1 MSFVDAFAAYG
12 ERPALLFAGAA
23 AISYAELNRR
33 VCRLAG
39 ELGPAKRLIALEAEK
54 SEQAI
59 VSYLAA
65 LKGGHAV
72 ALLPP
77 GCGQALEAFDADFAP
92 DIVFR
97 RADGRW
103 RRIDAAHGL
112 KDDLHPDLA
121 VLLATSGS
129 TGKSRFVRLS
139 GSAIEAN
146 AGSIGAYLG
155 LGQDDRAAL
164 ILPFHYSY
172 GLSVLNS
179 HLAKGASVYVGG
191 KSAADAGFA
200 QEMREAGCTNISGV
214 PYSYELME
222 KTGFLKEDLPGLRF
236 MTVAG
241 GRIGPELAETF
252 RRRLAARNQQF
263 FVMYGQTE
271 ATARIAYVPPE
282 SLAGNTDSIG
292 IAIPGGN
299 LRLIDEAGEAVAQA
313 GEAGELAYRGPN
325 VMMGYAECRADL
337 ARGHEV
343 EELRTGDIATCD
355 EHGFFRIVGR
365 AKRISK
371 IAGLRI
377 NHEAVEAALA
387 RQGIAATVLGDDER
401 LRVAFT
407 ASDSFADRHPS
418 ISKGSALRCPPLSCR
433 TARPEP
439 RVSARPSDSP
449 QGGRLAGR
457 FDFANHQHRKAGAE
471 AGAADLP
478 PCGES
483 EGRAET
489 CGSGQRVRQDRGE
502 QRRARAR
509 THLASATEEQLV
521 LQATMAATALS
532 ALQIDVMQ
540 VDTLP
545 RLASGK
551 VDFSALRARFDQP
564 VEAKPKES
572 DHDVAGAFRRAF
584 YPRAVGPQDSFETLG
599 GDSLVYVQL
608 SLSLER
614 ALGHLP
620 QGWEKM
626 PVSALAKARRVDSA
640 RRMIGS
646 DLVLRAGAI
655 LTIVIHHATLWPIP
669 GGAATLMM
677 LVGFGLA
684 RFQSRAL
691 FAGDFSRLLFGLAT
705 NLAVYAPIVIGF
717 CLARGEV
724 LWPSVFLAGNLGFV
738 GPDKMLPYLYWFVEA
753 YAQLLLLVTAL
764 FALPAV
770 RATVKAKPF
779 ACALGFLGMTA
790 MLKVVTPYVWNIG
803 GPQIFTLPD
812 VLYLAVLG
820 WCAHFADDGRKRLVL
835 IAVSAIMLPFMA
847 YWGGNWTGSWV
858 KFSMV
863 LASVAILL
871 YAPRVA
877 VPAWL
882 ARLVLPIAA
891 ASYHI
896 YLFHRILPEIF
907 LPQPDV
913 ALSQPVAA
921 TVAVVSGV
929 AIGLAVHALQGKAV
943 AWLMERRVA
952 SQAALSPAE

>member
-1 MSFVDAFAAYG
+1 LSFVDAFAAHG
-12 ERPALLFAGAA
+12 DRPALQFAGASVV
-23 AISYAELNRR
+23 SYAELDRR
-33 VCRLAG
+33 VRRLAD

-59 VSYLAA
+59 IGYLAA

-77 GCGQALEAFDADFAP
+77 ACDAALEGFEADFAP
-92 DIVFR
+92 DTVFC

-103 RRIDAAHGL
+103 RRIDATRDLEGG
-112 KDDLHPDLA
+112 LHPDLA

-139 GSAIEAN
+139 APAIAAN
-146 AGSIGAYLG
+146 AASIGNYLG
-155 LGQDDRAAL
+155 LEESDCAAL

-179 HLAKGASVYVGG
+179 HLAKGATVHVSAKG
-191 KSAADAGFA
+191 AADAGFA
-200 QEMREAGCTNISGV
+200 AEMREAGCTNISGV

-222 KTGFLKEDLPGLRF
+222 KTGFLKEELPALRF

-241 GRIGPELAETF
+241 GRIGPELAESF
-252 RRRLAARNQQF
+252 RRRLAARGKRF

-292 IAIPGGN
+292 IAIPGGR
-299 LRLIDEAGEAVAQA
+299 LRLVDEAGAAVARA
-313 GEAGELAYRGPN
+313 GEPGELAYRGPN

-337 ARGHEV
+337 GRGHEV
-343 EELRTGDIATCD
+343 DELRTGDIATCD

-365 AKRISK
+365 AKRMSK

-387 RQGIAATVLGDDER
+387 RQGIVATVLGDDER
-401 LRVAFT
+401 LRVAF
-407 ASDSFADRHPS
+407 AARVGMDAGPS
-418 ISKGSALRCPPLSCR
+418 
-433 TARPEP
+433 
-439 RVSARPSDSP
+439 
-449 QGGRLAGR
+449 RLAPR
-457 FDFANHQHRKAGAE
+457 
-471 AGAADLP
+471 AATTPGDDVL
-478 PCGES
+478 
-483 EGRAET
+483 RA
-489 CGSGQRVRQDRGE
+489 
-502 QRRARAR
+502 A
-509 THLASATEEQLV
+509 
-521 LQATMAATALS
+521 MAATGLS
-532 ALQIDVMQ
+532 ALQIEAMQ
-540 VDTLP
+540 IDPLP

-551 VDFSALRARFDQP
+551 VDFAALRESFDQP
-564 VEAKPKES
+564 AQGRPKGS
-572 DHDVAGAFRRAF
+572 DHDIAGAFRRAF
-584 YPRAVGPQDSFETLG
+584 YPRAVGPQESFETLG

-608 SLSLER
+608 SLALER
-614 ALGHLP
+614 VLGHLP
-620 QGWEKM
+620 QGWETM
-626 PVSALAKARRVDSA
+626 PVSALEKARRIDST

-646 DLVLRAGAI
+646 DLLLRAGAI
-655 LTIVIHHATLWPIP
+655 MTIVIHHATLWPIP

-691 FAGDFSRLLFGLAT
+691 FAGNRSRLLFGLAA
-705 NLAVYAPIVIGF
+705 NLAVYAPLVLGF

-724 LWPSVFLAGNLGFV
+724 LWPSVLLVGNLGLT
-738 GPDKMLPYLYWFVEA
+738 GPEKMLPYLYWFVEA
-753 YAQLLLLVTAL
+753 YAQLLLLVMGL
-764 FALPAV
+764 FAFVAV
-770 RATVKAKPF
+770 RTAVKASPF
-779 ACALGFLGMTA
+779 AWGLGFLGATA
-790 MLKVVTPYVWNIG
+790 ALKVVTPYVWNIG
-803 GPQIFTLPD
+803 PPQIFSLPD

-820 WCAHFADDGRKRLVL
+820 WCAHFADDARKRAVL
-835 IAVSAIMLPFMA
+835 IAVAAAMLPFMA

-863 LASVAILL
+863 LVSVATLL
-871 YAPRVA
+871 YLPRLPT
-877 VPAWL
+877 PAWL

-913 ALSQPVAA
+913 AVSQPVAA
-921 TVAVVSGV
+921 TIAVVSGV
-929 AIGLAVHALQGKAV
+929 ATGLAVYALQAKAIT
-943 AWLMERRVA
+943 WLMQRRVA
-952 SQAALSPAE
+952 SRTAFSPAE

>member
-1 MSFVDAFAAYG
+1 LSFVDTFAAYG
-12 ERPALLFAGAA
+12 DRPALRFAGAGA
-23 AISYAELNRR
+23 LSYAELDRR
-33 VCRLAG
+33 VRRLAD

-59 VSYLAA
+59 VNYLAA

-77 GCGQALEAFDADFAP
+77 ACRDALESFEADFAP
-92 DIVFR
+92 DTVFCR
-97 RADGRW
+97 LDGRW
-103 RRIDAAHGL
+103 RRIDAAGGA
-112 KDDLHPDLA
+112 KGDLHPDLA

-139 GSAIEAN
+139 ASAIEAN
-146 AGSIGAYLG
+146 AVSISQYLG
-155 LGQDDRAAL
+155 LEQDDRAAL

-179 HLAKGASVYVGG
+179 HLAKGASVHVAG
-191 KSAADAGFA
+191 KGAADAGFA
-200 QEMREAGCTNISGV
+200 QEIREAGCTNISGV

-222 KTGFLKEDLPGLRF
+222 KTGFLKEELPALRF

-252 RRRLAARNQQF
+252 RRRLAARNQRF

-271 ATARIAYVPPE
+271 ATARIAYVPPG

-292 IAIPGGN
+292 IAIPGGS
-299 LRLIDEAGEAVAQA
+299 LRLVDEVGEGVTAL

-325 VMMGYAECRADL
+325 VMMGYAQRRDDL

-343 EELRTGDIATCD
+343 DELRTGDIATCD

-365 AKRISK
+365 AKRMSK

-387 RQGIAATVLGDDER
+387 RQEIVATVLGDDER
-401 LRVAFT
+401 LRVAFVIGANAPIEPTPLCPAGHLPLRGGAWQLRRHRLISPLEGEMSGRTEGGRWRLSSAMPT
-407 ASDSFADRHPS
+407 ALKRYAGHP
-418 ISKGSALRCPPLSCR
+418 
-433 TARPEP
+433 P
-439 RVSARPSDSP
+439 RV
-449 QGGRLAGR
+449 
-457 FDFANHQHRKAGAE
+457 
-471 AGAADLP
+471 
-478 PCGES
+478 
-483 EGRAET
+483 T
-489 CGSGQRVRQDRGE
+489 GSGSGTDITQSSVD
-502 QRRARAR
+502 
-509 THLASATEEQLV
+509 HV
-521 LQATMAATALS
+521 LKATMAATGLS
-532 ALQIDVMQ
+532 SLQIAVMQ
-540 VDTLP
+540 VGALP

-551 VDFSALRARFDQP
+551 VDFSTLRALFDQP
-564 VEAKPKES
+564 DRGRTAAP
-572 DHDVAGAFRRAF
+572 DHDIAGAFRRAF
-584 YPRAVGPQDSFETLG
+584 YPRQVSAQDSFETLG

-626 PVSALAKARRVDSA
+626 PVSALEKARRVDGT

-646 DLVLRAGAI
+646 DLLLRAGAI

-691 FAGDFSRLLFGLAT
+691 FSGDRSRLLFGLMQ
-705 NLAVYAPIVIGF
+705 NLAVYAPIVLGF

-724 LWPSVFLAGNLGFV
+724 LWPSVFLVGNLGFA

-753 YAQLLLLVTAL
+753 YAQLLLLVMAL
-764 FALPAV
+764 FAMSQV
-770 RATVKAKPF
+770 RMAVKAKPF
-779 ACALGFLGMTA
+779 ASGLGFLGATA
-790 MLKVVTPYVWNIG
+790 ILKVATPFVWNIG
-803 GPQIFTLPD
+803 APQIFTLPD

-820 WCAHFADDGRKRLVL
+820 WCAHFADARGRRLVL
-835 IAVSAIMLPFMA
+835 MAACAVMLPFMA

-863 LASVAILL
+863 FASVGILL
-871 YAPRVA
+871 YAPRIV
-877 VPAWL
+877 VPAWA
-882 ARLVLPIAA
+882 ARLVLPVAA

-913 ALSQPVAA
+913 AISQPIAA

-929 AIGLAVHALQGKAV
+929 AVGLAVHAVQGRAV
-943 AWLMERRVA
+943 AWVMERRVA